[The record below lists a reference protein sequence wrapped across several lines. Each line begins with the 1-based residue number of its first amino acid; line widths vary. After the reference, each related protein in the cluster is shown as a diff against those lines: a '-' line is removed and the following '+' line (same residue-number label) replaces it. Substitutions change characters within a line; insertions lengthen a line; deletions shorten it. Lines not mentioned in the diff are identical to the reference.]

1 MCSAAFGEVFEC
13 EDAFGTTHL
22 TNLPPDERY
31 EQVKG
36 EDSVYKVEQSWDK
49 HNDITTQLMQILKE
63 IRGTKTTVSVSQKIE
78 EKAEED
84 ELDIP
89 DELGLDTE
97 IGKEEMK
104 REKGLDEEEEE
115 DMSLAAKK
123 PWFGIQV
130 TLIDRKLQ
138 EEYKL
143 DSKNV
148 LLVKDVAVN
157 SPAEKS
163 KVRIGDVVTSI
174 TDMYND
180 ETDINETGDLDKVL
194 SEVTREDRIRFT
206 INRKGN
212 LYILLLAVGER
223 PKKLAEGEWY

>member
-1 MCSAAFGEVFEC
+1 MCSTVFGEVFEY

-31 EQVKG
+31 EQIKVEG
-36 EDSVYKVEQSWDK
+36 SVYKVEQSWDK
-49 HNDITTQLMQILKE
+49 QNDITTQLMQILNE
-63 IRGTKTTVSVSQKIE
+63 LRATQVTVSISSKIE
-78 EKAEED
+78 KKEDED

-104 REKGLDEEEEE
+104 KEKGLDEEEEE
-115 DMSLAAKK
+115 DMSLASKK

-130 TLIDRKLQ
+130 TVIGRKLQ

-143 DSKNV
+143 DSKNG

-163 KVRIGDVVTSI
+163 KIRIGDVITSI

-180 ETDINETGDLDKVL
+180 ETDITEVSDLNKVL
-194 SEVTREDRIRFT
+194 GEVTREDRIRFT

-223 PKKLAEGEWY
+223 PSKLAEGEWY

>member
-1 MCSAAFGEVFEC
+1 MCSAAFGEVFEY

-31 EQVKG
+31 EQVKV

-143 DSKNV
+143 DSKNG